1 MELQNLKIYY
11 QILTMDYWSDVAGLH
26 SGANSISG
34 DFSLAAEG
42 FLIEN
47 GKITAPVEQITIA
60 GNFYNLLS
68 DVKDIG
74 NDLKFNSSAIGSPS
88 LAFDS
93 IQVAGL

>member
-1 MELQNLKIYY
+1 MSSRRIFNR
-11 QILTMDYWSDVAGLH
+11 
-26 SGANSISG
+26 
-34 DFSLAAEG
+34 
-42 FLIEN
+42 N

>member
-1 MELQNLKIYY
+1 MEFENLLLDVDNGLLI
-11 QILTMDYWSDVAGLH
+11 TDVAGLH

-47 GKITAPVEQITIA
+47 GKITTPIEQITIA

-68 DVKDIG
+68 DIKEIG

-88 LAFDS
+88 LEFDS